1 MTENTAK
8 IIVAVVLVAIG
19 AIPVA
24 SGVCEAKK
32 VSDYNLIMGMEYSP
46 AQGQITG
53 LSRSG
58 DYVAVP
64 GAKIFLV
71 ESASGGK
78 TFATTIH
85 GRNGEVIA
93 FDDLRTG
100 DWIYAFAGAMGY
112 ENGPEGTARAA
123 AKDIYVI
130 PRKMSM
136 PELVNFTNK
145 VSAKSW
151 KVEMRK

>member
-19 AIPVA
+19 AIPAA
-24 SGVCEAKK
+24 SGRVRGEEG
-32 VSDYNLIMGMEYSP
+32 VSSNPDHGHGIFPGPGSDP
-46 AQGQITG
+46 G

-85 GRNGEVIA
+85 GRNG
-93 FDDLRTG
+93 
-100 DWIYAFAGAMGY
+100 
-112 ENGPEGTARAA
+112 
-123 AKDIYVI
+123 K
-130 PRKMSM
+130 
-136 PELVNFTNK
+136 
-145 VSAKSW
+145 
-151 KVEMRK
+151 